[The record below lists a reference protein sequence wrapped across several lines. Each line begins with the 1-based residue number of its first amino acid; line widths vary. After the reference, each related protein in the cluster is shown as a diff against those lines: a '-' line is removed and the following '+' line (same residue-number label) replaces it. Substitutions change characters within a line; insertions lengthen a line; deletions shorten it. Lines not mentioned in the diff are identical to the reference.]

1 MSETSDPPA
10 GTGLRA
16 RVRAQMVEEI
26 KSVARRH
33 LAAEGA
39 NLSLRAVARDLG
51 MVSSAVYRYFASRDD
66 LLTALILDGYNSLG
80 QAVEEAEAVAPRR
93 DLTARFLAAARGA
106 RDWALRHPAEYAL
119 LYGSPVPG
127 YAAPQD
133 TVLPATRVQ
142 AVLAAILRD
151 GVEAGTVSSRPN
163 ERLPRSLRTELK
175 QVLADPRFAG
185 VPEAVLARGF
195 TAWLH
200 LFGVLS
206 FELFGQL
213 NNVIEE
219 RDTFFDYEMRAMVA
233 LVGL

>member
-1 MSETSDPPA
+1 MSDISDPPV

-16 RVRAQMVEEI
+16 RVRAQLVEEI
-26 KSVARRH
+26 KAVARRH

-80 QAVEEAEAVAPRR
+80 QAVEEAEAVAPRK
-93 DLTARFLAAARGA
+93 DLTGRFLAAARGA
-106 RDWALRHPAEYAL
+106 RDWALHHPAEYAL

-127 YAAPQD
+127 YAAPLD
-133 TVLPATRVQ
+133 TVQPATRVQ
-142 AVLAAILRD
+142 AVLVGILRD
-151 GVEAGTVSSRPN
+151 GVSAGILTVRSN
-163 ERLPRSLRTELK
+163 ERLPRSLRAELK
-175 QVLADPRFAG
+175 QVLTDPRFTG
-185 VPEAVLARGF
+185 VPEPILARGV

-206 FELFGQL
+206 FELFGQF
-213 NNVIEE
+213 NRFISE
-219 RDTFFDYEMRAMVA
+219 RDTFFDHEMRGIAA
-233 LVGL
+233 IVGF